1 MPLRHRL
8 CQRNTKKTILNIWK
22 LVLRTLRISLQY
34 YSKQKSNL
42 AFLDSRYIFLILMQ
56 EYSIIYI
63 YLLETPLLYS
73 IQTAILRDH
82 SKKHFISFSS
92 IRTRLMHRNNSRSA
106 YAYIHR
112 SICESRFGMCTEIF
126 NLHLTMNA
134 RSEIN
139 NWKKRYVKQ
148 NCVYIHT
155 TSTHKPIYTHVYFY
169 IGV

>member
-1 MPLRHRL
+1 
-8 CQRNTKKTILNIWK
+8 
-22 LVLRTLRISLQY
+22 
-34 YSKQKSNL
+34 
-42 AFLDSRYIFLILMQ
+42 MQ
-56 EYSIIYI
+56 EYSIKNI
-63 YLLETPLLYS
+63 YLLKTPLLYS

-82 SKKHFISFSS
+82 STKTLYPIFLYKDTPNAH
-92 IRTRLMHRNNSRSA
+92 
-106 YAYIHR
+106 IHR

-134 RSEIN
+134 SSEIN